1 MDMLVKQT
9 GDHVEFERDTWVQAF
24 GLEMEMSGLALAQ
37 LAATCDPADEAY
49 DYAGACHVAAVLRDE
64 LRAVFAASPAAMR
77 LGPGDGLDALGLLA
91 GQTVVLHE
99 TEPAVHR
106 VSYHIP
112 LHRWLAAFGGA
123 LLIKCGAA
131 MDAMLG
137 DPAAPDAEAFAK
149 LLLEQPVLIQ
159 VLKSQA
165 RQGMWQRNGDMAY
178 RQAWFY
184 QSSNYTEYGPDN
196 DLLLMQVCSAHAA
209 RALHAMNGMPYRNA
223 HPTPTIYNYPAAR
236 CAGQCCL
243 PGTSW
248 GRWCATTGVRPGSTM
263 RPTAPWGRA
272 GAGCALTTSASGV
285 RRWSRTCWSC
295 C

>member
-37 LAATCDPADEAY
+37 LAATSDPADEAY

-91 GQTVVLHE
+91 GQMVVLHE

-123 LLIKCGAA
+123 LLIKCGAG

-196 DLLLMQVCSAHAA
+196 DLLLMQVCMKSNVPCIPPH
-209 RALHAMNGMPYRNA
+209 PYNR
-223 HPTPTIYNYPAAR
+223 PYNYPAVR

-243 PGTSW
+243 RGTSW
-248 GRWCATTGVRPGSTM
+248 GRWCVTMGVRPGSTM
-263 RPTAPWGRA
+263 RPSAPWGRA
-272 GAGCALTTSASGV
+272 GAGCARTTSASGA
-285 RRWSRTCWSC
+285 RRWSRTC
-295 C
+295 